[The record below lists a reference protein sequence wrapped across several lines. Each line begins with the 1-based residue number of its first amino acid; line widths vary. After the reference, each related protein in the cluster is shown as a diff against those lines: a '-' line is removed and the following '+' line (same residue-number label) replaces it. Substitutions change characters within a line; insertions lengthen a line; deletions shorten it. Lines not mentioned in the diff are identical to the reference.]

1 MKKILFVLAFGLISF
16 SVFPC
21 QGTNWN
27 ACGIDSMNDM
37 ILDAFSNCCAGNFTI
52 TDLCNNN
59 LVFHVSVSQHG
70 SNSSC
75 FAG

>member
-27 ACGIDSMNDM
+27 SCGLESTHDM
-37 ILDAFSNCCAGNFTI
+37 IIDAFSNCCAGNFTI
-52 TDLCNNN
+52 TDLCNNYQ
-59 LVFHVSVSQHG
+59 VTFVSVSQDG
-70 SNSSC
+70 PNSSC
-75 FAG
+75 IGG